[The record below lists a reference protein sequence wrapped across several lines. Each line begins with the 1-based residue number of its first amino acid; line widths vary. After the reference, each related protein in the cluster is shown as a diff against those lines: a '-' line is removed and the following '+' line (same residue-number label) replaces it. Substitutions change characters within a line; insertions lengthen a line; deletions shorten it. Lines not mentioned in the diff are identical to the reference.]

1 MLSVVCVCVCVCACQ
16 FIHRRSSRT
25 LKEHQKFLANAIFQ
39 KFLITMV
46 VYEKSIF
53 FPWKLFKVFLLIQ
66 ERFVGNIYIEKF
78 N

>member
-1 MLSVVCVCVCVCACQ
+1 
-16 FIHRRSSRT
+16 
-25 LKEHQKFLANAIFQ
+25 
-39 KFLITMV
+39 MV

-53 FPWKLFKVFLLIQ
+53 FPENYIKVFLLIQ

>member
-1 MLSVVCVCVCVCACQ
+1 MSLQ
-16 FIHRRSSRT
+16 LFIDYMPSELNT